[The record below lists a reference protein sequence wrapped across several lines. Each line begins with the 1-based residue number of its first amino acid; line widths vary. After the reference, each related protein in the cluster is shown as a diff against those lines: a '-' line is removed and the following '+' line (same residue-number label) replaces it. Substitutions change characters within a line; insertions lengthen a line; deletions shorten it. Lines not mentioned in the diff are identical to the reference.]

1 MRGRVNLYFVNTQ
14 PNLIM
19 EYLLLIHILAGTI
32 ALLAT
37 VFAIF
42 SEKGKRI
49 HISAGRTY
57 YWGMVGIFLT
67 ALPMSII
74 NKEIFLFLVAFFSF
88 YLAFAGRRFAQN
100 RTGIASRIDWIAVG
114 LMIFTGIGMCVLA
127 VFYVIDSNS
136 LYITLLVFGLISIV
150 IGLTDYKTH
159 KHQEAIGKK
168 RIARHLTNMLAGT
181 IAVVTAFLVVN
192 VDMEPQ
198 WLPWILPTVV
208 IVPVINWWNS
218 KVMK

>member
-1 MRGRVNLYFVNTQ
+1 
-14 PNLIM
+14 M

>member
-1 MRGRVNLYFVNTQ
+1 
-14 PNLIM
+14 M
-19 EYLLLIHILAGTI
+19 EFLLPLHILAGTI

-37 VFAIF
+37 IFAIC
-42 SEKGKRI
+42 SEKGKKI
-49 HISAGRTY
+49 HIISGRTY

-74 NKEIFLFLVAFFSF
+74 NKEIFLFLIAFFSF

-100 RTGIASRIDWIAVG
+100 RTGIASKIDWIAVG
-114 LMIFTGIGMCVLA
+114 LMIVTGIGMCVLA
-127 VFYVIDSNS
+127 LFYVIEGNS
-136 LYITLLVFGLISIV
+136 HYITLLLFGFISIV
-150 IGLTDYKTH
+150 IGFTDYKTF
-159 KHQEAIGKK
+159 KHQEAIGQK

-181 IAVVTAFLVVN
+181 IAVVTAVLVVN

-198 WLPWILPTVV
+198 WLLWVLPTII
-208 IVPVINWWNS
+208 IVPVINWWNW

>member
-1 MRGRVNLYFVNTQ
+1 
-14 PNLIM
+14 M
-19 EYLLLIHILAGTI
+19 EYLLPIHILAGAI
-32 ALLAT
+32 ALLAAA
-37 VFAIF
+37 FAIC
-42 SEKGKRI
+42 SEKGKKI
-49 HISAGRTY
+49 HITAGRTY

-198 WLPWILPTVV
+198 WLPWILPTIV